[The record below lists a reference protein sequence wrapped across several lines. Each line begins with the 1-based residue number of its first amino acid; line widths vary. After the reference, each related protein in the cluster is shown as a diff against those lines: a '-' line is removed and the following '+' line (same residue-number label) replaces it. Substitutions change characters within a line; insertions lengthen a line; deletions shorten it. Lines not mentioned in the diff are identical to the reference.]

1 MTANGECNDPDCRF
15 AHSPAEIR
23 KINLH
28 RVGRGQKGE
37 AKTRGRAKQTVPAR
51 DIAPPPQPQNTRDL
65 EPRFVA
71 IGQDS
76 TVEDLPL
83 PERLWCPRNPIASE
97 CRPSTSASTLE
108 SEVGNVWNDDLD
120 FNIPRFQH
128 SGFADT
134 GRDFAGRDF
143 AGRDFASR
151 EFASRDFAGRG
162 FQHEL
167 FPHSNK
173 GISPGS
179 SYMGFER
186 PQSDGRDD
194 TGLTLVV
201 KNTFLQLESEAKR
214 GMIPSLYSAPIL

>member
-1 MTANGECNDPDCRF
+1 M
-15 AHSPAEIR
+15 
-23 KINLH
+23 
-28 RVGRGQKGE
+28 
-37 AKTRGRAKQTVPAR
+37 
-51 DIAPPPQPQNTRDL
+51 
-65 EPRFVA
+65 
-71 IGQDS
+71 
-76 TVEDLPL
+76 
-83 PERLWCPRNPIASE
+83 
-97 CRPSTSASTLE
+97 E
-108 SEVGNVWNDDLD
+108 SDVGNVWNDDLD

-143 AGRDFASR
+143 ASR
-151 EFASRDFAGRG
+151 EFAGRDFAGRG

-167 FPHSNK
+167 FPHSHK

-179 SYMGFER
+179 SYMGVER
-186 PQSDGRDD
+186 PESDGRDD

>member
-1 MTANGECNDPDCRF
+1 M
-15 AHSPAEIR
+15 
-23 KINLH
+23 
-28 RVGRGQKGE
+28 
-37 AKTRGRAKQTVPAR
+37 
-51 DIAPPPQPQNTRDL
+51 
-65 EPRFVA
+65 
-71 IGQDS
+71 
-76 TVEDLPL
+76 EDLPL
-83 PERLWCPRNPIASE
+83 PERLWCPRNPIASDAHVLSVTQGMRHCVAE
-97 CRPSTSASTLE
+97 DFRPTPGSHRIQRMELAEDRRRPSTSVSTLE
-108 SEVGNVWNDDLD
+108 SDVGNVWNDDLD

-143 AGRDFASR
+143 ASR
-151 EFASRDFAGRG
+151 EFAGREFAGRG

-167 FPHSNK
+167 FPHSHK

-186 PQSDGRDD
+186 PESDGRDD